1 MKDRTEVR
9 AALTGP
15 IATVRT
21 PFLRNGDIDHAGL
34 ARSVDWMIEHG
45 SGAVILTYGDS
56 LFSVL
61 SDAEIGEVTRTV
73 VQRAAGRALVIAADR
88 QWPTRQTVAFAG
100 EARGIGADMIMVLP
114 PNWGGS
120 VTAETLVAHY
130 AAVAAEL
137 PVMVVT
143 NLFMGAREP
152 LGLQTLEQ
160 AVERVEG
167 IWALKEDVMGNF
179 AREACRRVAD
189 RWAVIAAREECFL
202 DVRTLGAVGYMTPF
216 FFILPQVVRDTWSA
230 MCEERWADV
239 QRFINDYDKPYRA
252 FVNALPGGYNAGLM
266 GAFELRGIS
275 GRWRRTPYHSLSDAE
290 LETLALFFRSRGWM

>member
-1 MKDRTEVR
+1 MKDRSHVR

-15 IATVRT
+15 VATVRT
-21 PFLRNGDIDHAGL
+21 PFTRDGDIDHGGL

-61 SDAEIGEVTRTV
+61 SDEEIGEVTRTV
-73 VQRAAGRALVIAADR
+73 VKRAAGRALVIAADR
-88 QWPTRQTVAFAG
+88 QWATRQTVAFAR
-100 EARGIGADMIMVLP
+100 EAREIGADMIMVLP

-120 VTAETLVAHY
+120 VTGETLVAHY

-152 LGLQTLEQ
+152 LGLQALEQ
-160 AVERVEG
+160 AVARVDR
-167 IWALKEDVMGNF
+167 IWALKEDVAGNF

-202 DVRTLGAVGYMTPF
+202 EVRELGAVGYMTPF
-216 FFILPQVVRDTWSA
+216 FFFLPPIVRDTWTA
-230 MCEERWADV
+230 MRERRWDDV
-239 QRFINDYDKPYRA
+239 RRFIADYDHPYRA
-252 FVNALPGGYNAGLM
+252 FVNALAGGYNAGLM
-266 GAFELRGIS
+266 GAFELKGIA
-275 GRWRRTPYHSLSDAE
+275 GRWRRAPYHSLSDAE
-290 LETLALFFRSRGWM
+290 MESLRDFFRGRGWL